1 MSDQV
6 KLAREWAE
14 RVPFDYVSDGLRA
27 AVEIVLANTDPQTME
42 NIEWDAKE
50 HALQGATD
58 NSGDEFVML
67 DMQCEDEFS
76 GPELF
81 VWNGYDVT
89 RDDPC
94 YYTPNGKRYEI
105 REITGPEHPEF
116 LASIEEYRDA
126 PDGSV
131 AAADGYVPFIK
142 SGNMWSVPSAVSRYT
157 HVEMADNNRRRVL
170 RWGIG
175 GDA

>member
-1 MSDQV
+1 MANEEHDEAAADYI
-6 KLAREWAE
+6 LEHMHARTMGSVEWK
-14 RVPFDYVSDGLRA
+14 DS
-27 AVEIVLANTDPQTME
+27 
-42 NIEWDAKE
+42 E
-50 HALQGATD
+50 HRGAGATD
-58 NSGDEFVML
+58 VAGNLWIML
-67 DMQCEDEFS
+67 DNKARGYIFCIAPNLSTCEISADN
-76 GPELF
+76 LI
-81 VWNGYDVT
+81 
-89 RDDPC
+89 
-94 YYTPNGKRYEI
+94 PNGERYELNQVRAI
-105 REITGPEHPEF
+105 VSRNENVAPGHPEF